1 MNHSI
6 NIVLFIR
13 SIIQISHC
21 DSHYWSTQLSSL
33 SLSTSMI
40 QSYVTFE
47 AKLQSTPTS
56 KSYLCI
62 AHSFSVMNYRNRI
75 DSKSQPNTFS
85 SVFNSFHSILIIN
98 ITDSIN
104 IEYTSLNGLESKVQ
118 NVLILSI
125 CPSCINPSPW
135 HAIFVHSTHIHS
147 IDRVPWTQIIP
158 AIFCIWIAY
167 NL

>member
-1 MNHSI
+1 M
-6 NIVLFIR
+6 LFIR

-21 DSHYWSTQLSSL
+21 NPHYWSTHLNTP

-40 QSYVTFE
+40 QSYVAFV

-62 AHSFSVMNYRNRI
+62 AHPFSVMNYRNRI

-85 SVFNSFHSILIIN
+85 SVFNSFHSILIII
-98 ITDSIN
+98 ITDSII

-118 NVLILSI
+118 NVLPSFLPIIYCVSI
-125 CPSCINPSPW
+125 HLHGMQSSHIQL
-135 HAIFVHSTHIHS
+135 IFI
-147 IDRVPWTQIIP
+147 Q
-158 AIFCIWIAY
+158 
-167 NL
+167 

>member
-13 SIIQISHC
+13 SSIQLSHC
-21 DSHYWSTQLSSL
+21 DSHYWSTQLNTL
-33 SLSTSMI
+33 SMSTSMI
-40 QSYVTFE
+40 QSYITFV
-47 AKLQSTPTS
+47 AKIQSTPTS
-56 KSYLCI
+56 KSYVCI

-118 NVLILSI
+118 NVLFSFLPIIHHVSIHLHGMQSSHILL
-125 CPSCINPSPW
+125 
-135 HAIFVHSTHIHS
+135 IFIQRDLGT
-147 IDRVPWTQIIP
+147 
-158 AIFCIWIAY
+158 
-167 NL
+167 

>member
-1 MNHSI
+1 M
-6 NIVLFIR
+6 
-13 SIIQISHC
+13 
-21 DSHYWSTQLSSL
+21 
-33 SLSTSMI
+33 STSMI
-40 QSYVTFE
+40 QSYITFV

-56 KSYLCI
+56 KSYFCI

-118 NVLILSI
+118 NALFSSFLLSI
-125 CPSCINPSPW
+125 L
-135 HAIFVHSTHIHS
+135 FQS
-147 IDRVPWTQIIP
+147 ISM
-158 AIFCIWIAY
+158 AC
-167 NL
+167 NLRTFNSYSFNRS